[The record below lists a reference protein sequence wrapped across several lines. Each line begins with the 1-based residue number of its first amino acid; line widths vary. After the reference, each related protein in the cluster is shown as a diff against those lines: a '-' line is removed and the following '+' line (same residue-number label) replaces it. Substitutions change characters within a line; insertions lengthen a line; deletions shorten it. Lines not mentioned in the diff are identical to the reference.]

1 MQTVI
6 DWTVLGTVIAI
17 VGSLVAG
24 IRAYGR
30 HEEKIDQHQRAID
43 ACHMEDVMTAPKCEK
58 THEATRKQFQAELR
72 QYQDLSMANLKPL
85 VEDVSE
91 LKCDTKQISKDVTN
105 LSLQLAGVM
114 GQIATLIS
122 KGEMR

>member
-1 MQTVI
+1 MHTVI
-6 DWTVLGTVIAI
+6 DWTLLGTVIA
-17 VGSLVAG
+17 VAG
-24 IRAYGR
+24 SVIAGIKAYGR

-58 THEATRKQFQAELR
+58 THEATRNQFQSELR

-85 VEDVSE
+85 VEDVAE
-91 LKCDTKQISKDVTN
+91 LKSDTKQISKDLTE
-105 LSLQLAGVM
+105 LRLQLSGIM
-114 GQIATLIS
+114 GQITTMTS